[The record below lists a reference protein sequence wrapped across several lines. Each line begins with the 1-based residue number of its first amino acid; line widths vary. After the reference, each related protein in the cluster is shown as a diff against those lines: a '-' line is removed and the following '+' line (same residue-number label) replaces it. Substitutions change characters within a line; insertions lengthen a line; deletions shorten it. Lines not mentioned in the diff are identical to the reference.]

1 MNKVLIHIC
10 CGPCAIYPVKLL
22 RDEGNTVMGYYYR
35 HNIHPYSECRR
46 REETLRTYADDIDL
60 KVIYPDNYDLEA
72 FLQMIAFRESDRCT
86 ICYHERLRATAFL
99 AKRGKFDGF
108 TSTLLYSKFQNHD
121 LIRSIGES
129 VKPTGFL
136 LSTGISERAGRM
148 GLKRQR
154 LWGCT
159 GNNTA
164 GVFTV
169 KKNVITNRAFGS
181 GYFRPY
187 R

>member
-1 MNKVLIHIC
+1 MNKVLTHIC
-10 CGPCAIYPVKLL
+10 CGPCAIYPVKAL

-121 LIRSIGES
+121 LIQSIGKS
-129 VKPTGFL
+129 VGKTH
-136 LSTGISERAGRM
+136 GIPFVYRDFRKGWSDGIKTSKALGMYRQQYCGCIYSEKERYY
-148 GLKRQR
+148 K
-154 LWGCT
+154 
-159 GNNTA
+159 
-164 GVFTV
+164 
-169 KKNVITNRAFGS
+169 
-181 GYFRPY
+181 
-187 R
+187 